1 MLSDWIEPWTGEA
14 FRHLPDGNYDVY
26 DFSYAGLARNNRWNV
41 QGELTLYLAGGI
53 DVAAAEWSRHFQF
66 DRPKELAP
74 NTKRRQVYAFTLK
87 LNNTLNLCNQAVC
100 QDLSLQNVPSCFLEK
115 KVARATAQFIRQT
128 TNVEAIFVPSMAFLD
143 DLKKG
148 VWVLFLEKLT
158 NDPRKFLPQV
168 SEYGFLHVETNN
180 SGVT

>member
-41 QGELTLYLAGGI
+41 QGEPTLYLASGV

-74 NTKRRQVYAFTLK
+74 KTKRRKVYAFTVK
-87 LNNTLNLCNQAVC
+87 LNYTLNLCNPVVC
-100 QDLSLQNVPSCFLEK
+100 QDLSLQNVPYYFLEK
-115 KVARATAQFIRQT
+115 NIARATAQFIRQT

-143 DLKKG
+143 NLEKG
-148 VWVLFLEKLT
+148 VWVLFLEKFA
-158 NDPRKFLPQV
+158 NPHNEFLLKV
-168 SEYGFLHVETNN
+168 REYGFLNIENN
-180 SGVT
+180 MK